1 MERLKDEAVLLAL
14 AQKVASKWLAA
25 FSEPLQHSAQ
35 QMLCVLSPIS
45 TLCFGGLQVSE
56 YLMARRELDK
66 LAAVALNRIQ
76 HFYYKTGEVKCVT
89 DYSLLDG

>member
-25 FSEPLQHSAQ
+25 FSEPLRHSAQ
-35 QMLCVLSPIS
+35 QILLCSESDLHFV
-45 TLCFGGLQVSE
+45 GLQVSE

-89 DYSLLDG
+89 DHSVTDY